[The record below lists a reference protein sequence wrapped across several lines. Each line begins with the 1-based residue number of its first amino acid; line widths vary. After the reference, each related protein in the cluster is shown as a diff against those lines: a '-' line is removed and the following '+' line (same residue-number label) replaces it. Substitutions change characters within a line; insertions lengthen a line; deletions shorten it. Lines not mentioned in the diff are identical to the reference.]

1 MNKQYL
7 DLQIKASDIFSEQEE
22 GVFEA
27 WANVKWHVDKVR
39 DCTTEGCFKWNP
51 ERLPKMLLQ
60 HDYKQVCGVWLE
72 LTETEYGL
80 KVKGK
85 LAMNTTIGRET
96 YELLKMG
103 ALDSLSIGYRVIK
116 ERYDSRTNINYL
128 EEIELHEISIVTFPC
143 NDESIIESVKS
154 CELIENYKN
163 IDDLAIHEEQEETEL
178 INESPES
185 EVKTESENELNT
197 VVEVEEPT
205 EQELV
210 PQEVMQ
216 KLDELVLSI
225 KLSQIL

>member
-1 MNKQYL
+1 MNKL
-7 DLQIKASDIFSEQEE
+7 ELQIKSFDEVDGQV

-27 WANVKWHVDKVR
+27 YGNVKWVIDRVR
-39 DCTTEGCFKWNP
+39 DCTIDNAYTWNA
-51 ERLPKMLLQ
+51 ERLPKMLRD
-60 HDYKQVCGVWLE
+60 HDHKQVCGAWLE
-72 LTETEYGL
+72 IREDEKGL
-80 KVKGK
+80 WVKGQ
-85 LAMNTTIGRET
+85 LALNTQLGRET

-103 ALDSLSIGYRVIK
+103 ALDSLSIGYIVKK

-128 EEIELHEISIVTFPC
+128 EEIDIREISVVAFEC
-143 NDESIIESVKS
+143 NQESLVESVKS
-154 CELIENYKN
+154 DELKMNYKN
-163 IDDLAIHEEQEETEL
+163 IDDLAIHEEQEEAEL

-197 VVEVEEPT
+197 VVEVEEQK
-205 EQELV
+205 QELV